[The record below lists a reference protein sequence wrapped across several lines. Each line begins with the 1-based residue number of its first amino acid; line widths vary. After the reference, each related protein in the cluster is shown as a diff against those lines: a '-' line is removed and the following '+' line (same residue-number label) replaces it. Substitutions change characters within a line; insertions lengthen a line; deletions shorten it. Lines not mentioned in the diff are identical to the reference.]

1 MSVEL
6 ERLALQQSLDK
17 AKTALERNKL
27 GQFATPTLLA
37 SELLQFTRSLITSDQ
52 PIRFLDPAIG
62 TGAFYS
68 AFCREFDSAN
78 NEEAVGFEID
88 PHYGGPAKTLWKDH
102 PLNIRMEDFT
112 TATFPRETDQY
123 NLIVC
128 NPPYV
133 RHHHLASKTKEIL
146 AEKTALA
153 AGFSMNG
160 LAGLYC
166 YFIAISHAWLSNGGI
181 ACWLVPSEFMDVNYG
196 IALKRYLAESVEL
209 IRIHRYD
216 PSELQFGDALV
227 SSAVLFF
234 RKKLP
239 RPDHQIEFSFGG
251 TLSKPA
257 VATHISVQQLV
268 HAPKWSRL
276 AQYGIKPRH
285 QGLVLSDY
293 FSIKRGI
300 ATGDNSFF
308 IMSEEQAEQLEI
320 PKQFL
325 KPVLPGPRY
334 LETDLV
340 EAENDGTPKVHR
352 RLFMLDCPLPEEE
365 VRAIYP
371 KLWQYLETG
380 RLSAGQSYLSSRRTP
395 WYVQESRKPAPFICT
410 YMGRNLG
417 AKRSKPFRFILN
429 RSDAVAS
436 NVYLMLYPKGAL
448 LKALTASPEL
458 DIAVWN
464 FLNSIHADALLG
476 EGRVYGGGLYKM
488 EPAELANV
496 PADSLEMLLP
506 SDIHKPFSQSEMF
519 RGQVA

>member
-6 ERLALQQSLDK
+6 KRLALQENLDK

-27 GQFATPTLLA
+27 GQFATPTVLA
-37 SELLQFTRSLITSDQ
+37 SELLQFSRILIAPEQ
-52 PIRFLDPAIG
+52 KIRFLDPAIG

-68 AFCREFDSAN
+68 AFCREFDAAN
-78 NEEAVGFEID
+78 TEEATGFEID
-88 PHYGGPAKTLWKDH
+88 PHYGRPAKSLWQDY
-102 PLNIRMEDFT
+102 PLNIRMKDFT
-112 TATFPRETDQY
+112 TASFPQEKEKY

-133 RHHHLASKTKEIL
+133 RHHHLASKTKEVV
-146 AEKTALA
+146 AEKAALA

-166 YFIAISHAWLSNGGI
+166 YFMAISHAWMSEGGI
-181 ACWLVPSEFMDVNYG
+181 GCWLVPSEFMDVNYG

-209 IRIHRYD
+209 IRVHRYNPND
-216 PSELQFGDALV
+216 LQFGDALV

-234 RKKLP
+234 RKK
-239 RPDHQIEFSFGG
+239 RPHHDHKVEFSFGG
-251 TLSKPA
+251 TLSNPSETTR
-257 VATHISVQQLV
+257 VSVQQLA

-276 AQYGIKPRH
+276 AQHGINPRH

-308 IMSEEQAEQLEI
+308 IIPEEKAWQLEI
-320 PKQFL
+320 PREFL
-325 KPVLPGPRY
+325 KPILPGPRY

-340 EAENDGTPKVHR
+340 EADKDGMPKVDR
-352 RLFMLDCPLPEEE
+352 RLFILDCSLPEEE
-365 VRAIYP
+365 VRAAYP
-371 KLWQYLETG
+371 KLWEYIESG

-395 WYVQESRKPAPFICT
+395 WYAQEFRKSAPFICT

-429 RSDAVAS
+429 RSDAIAS
-436 NVYLMLYPKGAL
+436 NVYLMLYPKAAL
-448 LKALTASPEL
+448 QKALTSSPEL
-458 DIAVWN
+458 EIAVWN
-464 FLNSIHADALLG
+464 FLNSIEADELLG
-476 EGRVYGGGLYKM
+476 QGRVYGGGLYKM
-488 EPAELANV
+488 EPAELGNV

-506 SDIHKPFSQSEMF
+506 LDINKPLAQSEMF
-519 RGQVA
+519 HGQVA